1 MIIKLATAIRNA
13 MAQLIKDAIDAGG
26 GAGTMGFYSG
36 TVFSDNTATITDQ
49 VLLGTVTFSDPCG
62 TISGGVLTF
71 AAVTQDSAADA
82 SGTATCCVLRDSTGA
97 VVAVGDV
104 TNNAGTGFVKLNT
117 TTIAAGG
124 PIQVSSGALT
134 MPGG

>member
-1 MIIKLATAIRNA
+1 MILKLTTAIRNA
-13 MAQLIKDAIDAGG
+13 MAQVIKDAIDAGS
-26 GAGTMGFYSG
+26 GAGTMDFYSG
-36 TVFSDNTATITDQ
+36 TVFPDTSATITDQ
-49 VLLGTVTFSDPCG
+49 VLLGTVVFSDPCG
-62 TISGGVLTF
+62 SISGGVLTF
-71 AAVTQDSAADA
+71 GSVTQDSAADA

-104 TNNAGTGFVKLNT
+104 TNNAGSGFVKINT

-124 PIQVSSGALT
+124 PIQVSSGTLT